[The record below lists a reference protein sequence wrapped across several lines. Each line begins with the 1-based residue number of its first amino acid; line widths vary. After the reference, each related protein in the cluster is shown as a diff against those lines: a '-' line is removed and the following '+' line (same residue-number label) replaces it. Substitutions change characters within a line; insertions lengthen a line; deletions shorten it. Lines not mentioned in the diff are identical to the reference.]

1 MLFLFTG
8 PSGLYFPIAWLFYPT
23 PAFILTSCSPTSL
36 SLKVWAFHQTVSCL
50 PTWLTFVG
58 QGDKKKKSWIC
69 ADKSLKSLSYSVPHL
84 FLWQPCSIGSNHMGK
99 WSMQKLSNLSKDIQL
114 DVLHTKQTAL
124 SWNVI
129 DYLGGGRWGGTISP
143 IRNKIE
149 KYIPFVSCHKKP
161 WKERRSSKCSDLDL
175 WNMAWVEYSS
185 WMLPQVP
192 QPQGNFLFSYL
203 FQEYELSYSSMSL
216 QCLAQ
221 WPYSINICWMFIK
234 RQYDLDEWR
243 WGSRMH
249 FVNIVLFIH
258 SFIHSTMN
266 DYYERASC

>member
-1 MLFLFTG
+1 MLTHLTF
-8 PSGLYFPIAWLFYPT
+8 SKGL
-23 PAFILTSCSPTSL
+23 SL
-36 SLKVWAFHQTVSCL
+36 SSDCIL
-50 PTWLTFVG
+50 PTYLTHFCRAG
-58 QGDKKKKSWIC
+58 RQKKKSWIC

-161 WKERRSSKCSDLDL
+161 WKERRSSKCSDLDPWKKHGL
-175 WNMAWVEYSS
+175 SWV
-185 WMLPQVP
+185 
-192 QPQGNFLFSYL
+192 FLLDAPPGSPATREFPVFLSVSRVWTIL
-203 FQEYELSYSSMSL
+203 FVYEPPM
-216 QCLAQ
+216 
-221 WPYSINICWMFIK
+221 P
-234 RQYDLDEWR
+234 
-243 WGSRMH
+243 G
-249 FVNIVLFIH
+249 
-258 SFIHSTMN
+258 T
-266 DYYERASC
+266 